1 MTQQVSLRANM
12 IWNSAGSFI
21 SLICQW
27 LITVLVVKLSNSFE
41 AAGVLSIC
49 MAIANIFTPIAQF
62 KVRVFQVSD
71 IKDEY
76 SASEYTAFRILT
88 ILVALVGSCGYAIA
102 TESPA
107 TIPAIMLYVVY
118 KLIDSFID
126 VLHGIDQKNMRMDI
140 CGKSMAVR
148 GVLSLL
154 FFCVTMATTKSLS
167 LSIAAMCLSTVPVI
181 PYDWKMAK
189 QYERLLPAISA
200 GRAAELAKN
209 CLPAVLGTAC
219 CTAVVSVARQ
229 ILGDISG
236 AEALGIYASVCTPV
250 VIVQAGA
257 GYIYAPLLGVFA
269 GHIDRN
275 ETTRFFQLL
284 IKVLVAML
292 GLALVG
298 DMVFF
303 IMGKPFL
310 TIAFG
315 AETSSYSFLMYAAIA
330 SVMLCAAASFLTDQL
345 IAARES
351 KWVFLGNL
359 IPLVIVIFVTKPL
372 IDKLGMNGCSISIS
386 VAYAVGSVLML
397 IALYRA
403 VKSRK

>member
-107 TIPAIMLYVVY
+107 TVPAIMLYVVY

-257 GYIYAPLLGVFA
+257 GYIYLSLI
-269 GHIDRN
+269 HI
-275 ETTRFFQLL
+275 
-284 IKVLVAML
+284 
-292 GLALVG
+292 
-298 DMVFF
+298 
-303 IMGKPFL
+303 
-310 TIAFG
+310 
-315 AETSSYSFLMYAAIA
+315 
-330 SVMLCAAASFLTDQL
+330 
-345 IAARES
+345 
-351 KWVFLGNL
+351 
-359 IPLVIVIFVTKPL
+359 
-372 IDKLGMNGCSISIS
+372 
-386 VAYAVGSVLML
+386 
-397 IALYRA
+397 
-403 VKSRK
+403 